1 MTRDQQPSDARSP
14 RLVRPYV
21 ITQGRTRAAGAT
33 LALEAAVHA
42 RVLPAQFDPK
52 AAPEARRIVELCQH
66 PLSIAEV
73 SARLLL
79 PVGVVRVLV
88 GDLTAAGAVMVG
100 TPATPDA
107 ATDITLLERL
117 LDGIRAL

>member
-1 MTRDQQPSDARSP
+1 MSPDPRSSDARMP

-21 ITQGRTRAAGAT
+21 ITQGRTKALGAT
-33 LALEAAVHA
+33 LALEASVHA
-42 RVLPAQFDPK
+42 RILPAQFDPRG
-52 AAPEARRIVELCQH
+52 APEARRIVELCQH

-73 SARLLL
+73 SARLIL

-88 GDLTAAGAVMVG
+88 GDLTAAGAILVG
-100 TPATPDA
+100 TPATPDT

>member
-1 MTRDQQPSDARSP
+1 MSRDPRPTEARPP

-21 ITQGRTRAAGAT
+21 ITQGRTKSSGAT
-33 LALEAAVHA
+33 LALEAAVKA
-42 RVLPAQFDPK
+42 RLQPDQFDPRG
-52 AAPEARRIVELCQH
+52 APEARRIVELCQR

-79 PVGVVRVLV
+79 PVGVIRVLV
-88 GDLTAAGAVMVG
+88 GDLSAAGAVMVG
-100 TPATPDA
+100 TAATPDA
-107 ATDITLLERL
+107 ATDVTLLERL

>member
-1 MTRDQQPSDARSP
+1 MSRDPRSSDARTP

-21 ITQGRTRAAGAT
+21 ITQGRTKAAGAT
-33 LALEAAVHA
+33 LALEVQVRSCVH
-42 RVLPAQFDPK
+42 PGQFDPR

-73 SARLLL
+73 SARMLL

-100 TPATPDA
+100 TPASPDA

>member
-1 MTRDQQPSDARSP
+1 MNPDPRAPDARSP

-21 ITQGRTRAAGAT
+21 ITQGRTKAAGAT
-33 LALEAAVHA
+33 VALESQVRAK
-42 RVLPAQFDPK
+42 VLPDQFDPRG
-52 AAPEARRIVELCQH
+52 APEARRIVELCQH

-73 SARLLL
+73 SARMLL

-100 TPATPDA
+100 SPASPDA

>member
-1 MTRDQQPSDARSP
+1 MSRDPRPSDAPPP

-21 ITQGRTRAAGAT
+21 ITQGRTKAAGAT
-33 LALEAAVHA
+33 LALEAAVQA
-42 RVLPAQFDPK
+42 RTSPDQFDPRG
-52 AAPEARRIVELCQH
+52 APEARRIVELCQR

-88 GDLTAAGAVMVG
+88 GDLSAAGAVMVG
-100 TPATPDA
+100 TAASPDT

>member
-1 MTRDQQPSDARSP
+1 
-14 RLVRPYV
+14 
-21 ITQGRTRAAGAT
+21 
-33 LALEAAVHA
+33 
-42 RVLPAQFDPK
+42 
-52 AAPEARRIVELCQH
+52 
-66 PLSIAEV
+66 LSIAEV
-73 SARLLL
+73 SARMIL

-100 TPATPDA
+100 TSATPDA

>member
-1 MTRDQQPSDARSP
+1 MSGDPRSSDARSS

-21 ITQGRTRAAGAT
+21 ITQGRTKAAGAT
-33 LALEAAVHA
+33 LALESAVRA
-42 RVLPAQFDPK
+42 RVVPEQFDPRG
-52 AAPEARRIVELCQH
+52 APEARRIVELCQH

-73 SARLLL
+73 SARMHL
-79 PVGVVRVLV
+79 PVGVVRVLD
-88 GDLTAAGAVMVG
+88 GDLTAAGAVTIG
-100 TPATPDA
+100 APATPDA

>member
-1 MTRDQQPSDARSP
+1 MSRDPQPSDARPP

-21 ITQGRTRAAGAT
+21 ITQGRTKAAGAT
-33 LALEAAVHA
+33 LALEAAIKA
-42 RVLPAQFDPK
+42 RLQPEQFDPRG
-52 AAPEARRIVELCQH
+52 APEARRIVELCQR

-79 PVGVVRVLV
+79 PVGVIRVLV
-88 GDLTAAGAVMVG
+88 GDLSAAGAVMVG
-100 TPATPDA
+100 SAATPDA
-107 ATDITLLERL
+107 ATDISLLERL